1 MYPESV
7 CRSGLFPGSV
17 LASPSSFDVLGGL
30 LVRLLSLVVA
40 FLCACVA
47 AALLFDRLA
56 ILMNMAKACLLNL
69 REQAIGF

>member
-7 CRSGLFPGSV
+7 CRSGLLPGSM
-17 LASPSSFDVLGGL
+17 LASPSFDVLGGL

-69 REQAIGF
+69 REQAISF